1 MIDIGKTPVKSVS
14 RNMAEATARFVG
26 DATGDDGADG
36 YENCND
42 YTGYDDNNDGD
53 AEYDLVKL

>member
-26 DATGDDGADG
+26 DDGKDD
-36 YENCND
+36 YE
-42 YTGYDDNNDGD
+42 TFDNFSDGD
-53 AEYDLVKL
+53 AENDLASDH